1 MTSSTKLANTK
12 NLMNCVH
19 CFKQDIV
26 KPKAKSHTG
35 IAINYLDLIENTN
48 SFIRE
53 LKSTASGWV
62 YSSEKYNQILTKELS
77 QRDGDIQNA
86 ISIIEQTIKMKFRKG
101 CPQGQYGELLLFNL
115 IQHFF
120 HAAPLLRKMPITTN
134 PNLERHGA
142 DAIHYLKN
150 ENGHTFYLGES
161 KCYKSKYKFNEALSE
176 SVNSILTTLSN
187 IQNEIQLY
195 QHDDFIDP
203 ILQPIA
209 DGLINNTLDNPTFEL
224 VCLIVYTE
232 TSQVEAPSADE
243 IRAKIEEIVK
253 HRWDNTTDQLYENFH
268 PGYISRIN
276 YIVFPSWSLEKLLES
291 FED

>member
-1 MTSSTKLANTK
+1 MTSNTKLANTK
-12 NLMNCVH
+12 NLMNCIH
-19 CFKQDIV
+19 CFKQDIT

-35 IAINYLDLIENTN
+35 IAIDYLDLLENTN

-62 YSSEKYNQILTKELS
+62 YSSEKYNQILAKEAS

-101 CPQGQYGELLLFNL
+101 CPQGQYGELLLFNF

-142 DAIHYLKN
+142 DAIHYLN
-150 ENGHTFYLGES
+150 NDNGHTFFLGES

-176 SVNSILTTLSN
+176 SVNSILTTLIN

-203 ILQPIA
+203 ALQSIA
-209 DGLINNTLDNPTFEL
+209 DGIINNTLKNPIFEL

-232 TSQVEAPSADE
+232 NNKIEAPSAEE
-243 IRAKIEEIVK
+243 IRSKIEGIVK
-253 HRWDNTTDQLYENFH
+253 DRWDNTDEKLYDNF
-268 PGYISRIN
+268 PAGYISRIN
-276 YIVFPSWSLEKLLES
+276 YIVFPSWSLENLLES